1 MDLEN
6 KIWPLFPSHIFYIYG
21 ALLVDDDEWL
31 PIFVES
37 ASSAIYVTQ
46 FHLYRWKLPPNG
58 FIDSLN
64 FKLT

>member
-1 MDLEN
+1 M
-6 KIWPLFPSHIFYIYG
+6 
-21 ALLVDDDEWL
+21 DDDEWL

-37 ASSAIYVTQ
+37 ASSAIDVTQ
-46 FHLYRWKLPPNG
+46 SHLYRWKLPPDG